1 MKTTA
6 VRLYGKGDLRLEEFE
21 LPALKDDELLA
32 RVITDSVCM
41 STYKAQSL
49 GADHAR
55 VPDDVATDPTIVGHE
70 MCGEIIEVGKNL
82 TGKFIKGE
90 KFVIQPALPDAAL
103 YTIGYSYHY
112 CGGDATYVIIPKKY
126 IDCGCVLPYTRD
138 DFFSGSLAEPM
149 SCIIGGFHVNYH
161 NNFTDH
167 THVMGIVEGGACAI
181 LAGVG
186 PMGLGAI
193 DYALH
198 CDRKPGLLVVTDI
211 DDDRLAR
218 AQKIFTAEE
227 AEKEGVKLV
236 FINTAEDKKAE
247 EEMLALTSGKGFDDV
262 FVYAPV
268 RPVVEMGVRI
278 LAKDGCLNF
287 FAGPTD
293 KQFSAMFNFYDVHY
307 KFIHVAGNSG
317 GNTADMLECLDMA
330 SKGRLNPAVMVTHVG
345 GLDSA
350 AETTINLPHIKGGK
364 KLVYPQI
371 SMPMTAIEDFAAL
384 GKTDPFFAELA
395 RLTDK
400 TNGLWNGEA
409 EKYLLA
415 HAKPIRRE

>member
-6 VRLYGKGDLRLEEFE
+6 VRLYGKGDLRMETFE
-21 LPALKDDELLA
+21 LPELGDDELLA
-32 RVITDSVCM
+32 SVVTDSVCM

-49 GADHAR
+49 GTDHAR
-55 VPDDVATDPTIVGHE
+55 VPEDAGVNPVMVGHE
-70 MCGEIIEVGKNL
+70 MCGEIVAVGKNL
-82 TGKFIKGE
+82 QGQFKVGQKY
-90 KFVIQPALPDAAL
+90 VIQPALPDAAT
-103 YTIGYSYHY
+103 YTIGYSYRY

-126 IDCGCVLPYTRD
+126 VDCGCVLDYDRED
-138 DFFSGSLAEPM
+138 YFSGSLAEPM

-161 NNFTDH
+161 NNFADH
-167 THVMGIVEGGACAI
+167 THEMGIVKGGACAI

-198 CDRKPGLLVVTDI
+198 CDRKPSLLVVTDI
-211 DDDRLAR
+211 DEARLERAAR
-218 AQKIFTAEE
+218 IFPAEE

-236 FINTAEDKKAE
+236 FFNTAKTENAQ
-247 EEMLALTSGKGFDDV
+247 EEMLALTGGKGYDDV

-268 RPVVEMGVRI
+268 RSVVEQGVAI
-278 LAKDGCLNF
+278 LGKDGCLNF

-317 GNTADMLECLDMA
+317 GNTADMIECLQMA
-330 SKGRLNPAVMVTHVG
+330 SAGRLNPAVMVTHVG

-350 AETTINLPHIKGGK
+350 AQTTIDLPHIKGGK

-371 SMPMTAIEDFAAL
+371 SLPMTAIEDFAEL
-384 GKTDPFFAELA
+384 GKTDPMFAQLA
-395 RLTDK
+395 RLCDK
-400 TNGLWNGEA
+400 TQGLWNGEA
-409 EKYLLA
+409 EKYLLS
-415 HAKPIRRE
+415 HAKPING